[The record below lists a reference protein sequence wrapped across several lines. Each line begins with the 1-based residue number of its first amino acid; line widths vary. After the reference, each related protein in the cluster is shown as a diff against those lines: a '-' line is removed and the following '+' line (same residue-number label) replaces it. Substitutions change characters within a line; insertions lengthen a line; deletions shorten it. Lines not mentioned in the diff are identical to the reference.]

1 MRNTWAAEQRDL
13 SAGFCK
19 EGLDFRFVRIRKVT
33 MATVTAVEE
42 IKRLILQRGGCTF
55 SYHSLLIH
63 LDVPEE
69 LKEN

>member
-42 IKRLILQRGGCTF
+42 IKRLILLNRWMCFLLPQSPDSLGC
-55 SYHSLLIH
+55 
-63 LDVPEE
+63 P
-69 LKEN
+69 